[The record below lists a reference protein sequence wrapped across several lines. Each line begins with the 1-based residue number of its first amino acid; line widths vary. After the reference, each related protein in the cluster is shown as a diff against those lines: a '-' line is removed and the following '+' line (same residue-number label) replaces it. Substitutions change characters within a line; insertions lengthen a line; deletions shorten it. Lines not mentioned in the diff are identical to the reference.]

1 MRSKDLMTLALVG
14 VIGWIAYEHF
24 GIGKTWGQS
33 LATLPG
39 GSSLAS
45 SMGLTGMD
53 GLGCG
58 ARCYGAGVGGI
69 APTSFFGGYV
79 PGGAGIPSK
88 AERLFAAR
96 F

>member
-1 MRSKDLMTLALVG
+1 MRSKDLLTLALVG
-14 VIGWIAYEHF
+14 VVGWIAYEHF
-24 GIGKTWGQS
+24 GVGKTWGQS

-45 SMGLTGMD
+45 SMGLTGVD
-53 GLGCG
+53 GLGCASCG
-58 ARCYGAGVGGI
+58 TGITGI
-69 APTSFFGGYV
+69 APTNFFGGYV

-88 AERLFAAR
+88 AERLYAAR